1 MPPEPA
7 GIKVVLSRRHDVRA
21 ILEHT
26 WLKRRLLAQVRDNSA
41 SWATA
46 SDLPVPGVLVGVD
59 GRLVIARRFV
69 STLVDL
75 YGPAQLVDDGPL
87 SSLPSSVT
95 NLIKSAIH
103 RAFLQSDV
111 IRPLEKEASLALEEF
126 EAVASTISTTWPN
139 PQARP
144 ELLRSL
150 SITGERLRAALAA
163 LPEGIVIP

>member
-1 MPPEPA
+1 MRAEPA

-26 WLKRRLLAQVRDNSA
+26 WLKRRLLAQVRDNNA
-41 SWATA
+41 SWTA
-46 SDLPVPGVLVGVD
+46 SDLPLPGVLVGVD

-69 STLVDL
+69 STLIDL

-87 SSLPSSVT
+87 ASLPLGVT
-95 NLIKSAIH
+95 NLIKEAIH
-103 RAFLQSDV
+103 RAFLQTDV
-111 IRPLEKEASLALEEF
+111 IQPLDREANLALEEF
-126 EAVASTISTTWPN
+126 EAVASTISTTWSN

-150 SITGERLRAALAA
+150 SITGERLRSALAA